1 MNEFEKL
8 EAELKE
14 LRPLPT
20 SEEFTGRLERALG
33 DAGKVAMRCL
43 PDEDATVQKRPAR
56 SSSGQSARLLSL
68 PRLAVFAGLTGLG
81 LAAAWAVLFYLSSSL
96 VPDSPPVSAA
106 VDPPFL
112 TQKTSLKFRS
122 QCLMIPIVP
131 FMA

>member
-20 SEEFTGRLERALG
+20 SEEFTGRLEKALG

-43 PDEDATVQKRPAR
+43 PDEDATDQKRPAR

-68 PRLAVFAGLTGLG
+68 PRLAVFAGLTGL
-81 LAAAWAVLFYLSSSL
+81 AWRQPGQFFYLSSSL
-96 VPDSPPVSAA
+96 GSRQSPKYPLQLT
-106 VDPPFL
+106 PLCFL
-112 TQKTSLKFRS
+112 KRHPGNSGLN
-122 QCLMIPIVP
+122 V
-131 FMA
+131 